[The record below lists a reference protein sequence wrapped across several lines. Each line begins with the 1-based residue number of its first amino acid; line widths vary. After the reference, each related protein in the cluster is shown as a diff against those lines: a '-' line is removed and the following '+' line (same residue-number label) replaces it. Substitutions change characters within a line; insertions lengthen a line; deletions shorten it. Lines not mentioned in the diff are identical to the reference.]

1 MNDKINTKIG
11 IYIRKY
17 KYQLKLIILI
27 YKQLKF
33 VFYISIII

>member
-1 MNDKINTKIG
+1 MNDKINIKIG